1 MRLFILGAN
10 GKTGSELM
18 DLALKQG
25 HQVTAYVRSPEKIT
39 VRNKKLKVVKG
50 SLEDIQGMAR
60 AMKGQ
65 AAVFSAVGPKPGE
78 VFTAIR
84 KRTWTME
91 KSALNLISAMKKAK
105 VKKLVVFSSAG
116 LFLGQNIFV
125 NLLSA
130 MAHNH
135 MTDLKQ
141 MEKAVARSP
150 LNWTIAR
157 PNWLEKGTDLH
168 YRAQINA
175 LPPKPLK
182 MTFRALAKF
191 MLDTVEEGLY
201 QRKIIGL
208 GK

>member
-91 KSALNLISAMKKAK
+91 KSALNLIFAM
-105 VKKLVVFSSAG
+105 
-116 LFLGQNIFV
+116 
-125 NLLSA
+125 
-130 MAHNH
+130 
-135 MTDLKQ
+135 
-141 MEKAVARSP
+141 
-150 LNWTIAR
+150 
-157 PNWLEKGTDLH
+157 
-168 YRAQINA
+168 
-175 LPPKPLK
+175 
-182 MTFRALAKF
+182 
-191 MLDTVEEGLY
+191 
-201 QRKIIGL
+201 
-208 GK
+208 